1 MIKYIGLM
9 LTPTDFK
16 NGLTVKWKGQIWQ
29 VAEFLHVKPGKGAA
43 FVRTKLKN
51 VENGGTREESFR
63 MNEQFEAVFVE
74 RKEMQYLYAAGDNY
88 AFMDLKSYEQM
99 ELTKSELGK
108 DVIDFLKEET
118 VCMVTI
124 CEGKII
130 GVELPNSIEL
140 KIIDTAPNE
149 KGNTSSGGTKPATLE
164 TGAVINIPFF
174 VENGETIRLNPR
186 TREYQDRVK

>member
-1 MIKYIGLM
+1 M

-16 NGLTVKWKGQIWQ
+16 NGLTVKWKSQIWQ

-51 VENGGTREESFR
+51 VETGGTREESFR

-74 RKEMQYLYAAGDNY
+74 RKEMQYLYAAGENY
-88 AFMDLKSYEQM
+88 AFMDLKSYEQI
-99 ELTKSELGK
+99 ELTKAELGK
-108 DVIDFLKEET
+108 DVMDFLKEET
-118 VCMVTI
+118 ICTVTI
-124 CEGKII
+124 CEAKVI

>member
-1 MIKYIGLM
+1 M

-29 VAEFLHVKPGKGAA
+29 VVEFLHVKPGKGAA
-43 FVRTKLKN
+43 FVRTKFKN
-51 VENGGTREESFR
+51 VESGGSRDESFR

-74 RKEMQYLYAAGDNY
+74 KKEMQYLYQSGENY
-88 AFMDLKSYEQM
+88 TFMDMKSYEQM
-99 ELTKSELGK
+99 EITKETLGQ

-118 VCMVTI
+118 IARVTI
-124 CEGKII
+124 CEDKII
-130 GVELPNSIEL
+130 GIELPNSLEL
-140 KIIDTAPNE
+140 KIVECAPNE

-174 VENGETIRLNPR
+174 IEMGETIRVNPL
-186 TREYQDRVK
+186 TREYQHRVK

>member
-1 MIKYIGLM
+1 M

-16 NGLTVKWKGQIWQ
+16 NGLTVKWKNQIWQ
-29 VAEFLHVKPGKGAA
+29 VSEFLHVKPGKGAA

-51 VENGGTREESFR
+51 VETGGSREESFR

-88 AFMDLKSYEQM
+88 AFMDMKSYEQI
-99 ELTKSELGK
+99 ELSSDVIGK
-108 DVIDFLKEET
+108 DVIDFLKEEIICT
-118 VCMVTI
+118 VTM
-124 CEGKII
+124 CEGRVI
-130 GVELPNSIEL
+130 GMELPNSIEL
-140 KIIDTAPNE
+140 KIVDCAPNE
-149 KGNTSSGGTKPATLE
+149 KGNTSSGGSKPATLE
-164 TGAVINIPFF
+164 TGAVIHVPFF

>member
-1 MIKYIGLM
+1 M

-29 VAEFLHVKPGKGAA
+29 IVEFLHVKPGKGAA
-43 FVRTKLKN
+43 FVRTKMKN
-51 VENGGTREESFR
+51 VETGGSREESFR
-63 MNEQFEAVFVE
+63 MNEQFEAIFVE
-74 RKEMQYLYAAGDNY
+74 RREMQYLYQSGDNY
-88 AFMDLKSYEQM
+88 AFMDMKSYEQN
-99 ELTKSELGK
+99 EIPQDVLGK

-118 VCMVTI
+118 ICMVTS

-130 GVELPNSIEL
+130 DIELPNSIEL
-140 KIIDTAPNE
+140 NIVDTAPNE

-164 TGAVINIPFF
+164 TGAVINVPFF
-174 VENGETIRLNPR
+174 VENGEKIRLNPR

>member
-1 MIKYIGLM
+1 M

-51 VENGGTREESFR
+51 VETGGSRDESFR

-74 RKEMQYLYAAGDNY
+74 RKEMQYLYQSGDNY
-88 AFMDLKSYEQM
+88 AFMDMKSYEQM
-99 ELTKSELGK
+99 EISKEVLGK
-108 DVIDFLKEET
+108 DVTDFLKVETLCSVT
-118 VCMVTI
+118 VC
-124 CEGKII
+124 EGRVI

-140 KIIDTAPNE
+140 KVIETAPNE
-149 KGNTSSGGTKPATLE
+149 KGNTSSGGGKPAVLE
-164 TGAVINIPFF
+164 TGAVIQIPFF
-174 VENGETIRLNPR
+174 VTQGELIRVNPR
-186 TREYQDRVK
+186 TKEYQDRVK

>member
-1 MIKYIGLM
+1 M

-29 VAEFLHVKPGKGAA
+29 VVEFLHVKPGKGAA

-51 VENGGTREESFR
+51 VESGGSRDESFR

-74 RKEMQYLYAAGDNY
+74 RKEMQYLYQAGENY
-88 AFMDLKSYEQM
+88 AFMDMKSYEQIEM
-99 ELTKSELGK
+99 TKEDLGK

-118 VCMVTI
+118 LTMVTI

-140 KIIDTAPNE
+140 VITDTAPNE
-149 KGNTSSGGTKPATLE
+149 KGNTSSGVTKPAVLE
-164 TGAVINIPFF
+164 TGAVINVPFF
-174 VENGETIRLNPR
+174 VELGEKIRLNPR